1 MKSKVQMSF
10 TLTSLKNILGKQCTE
25 KHFNKKIAMAEK
37 DDGDFE
43 NSTKCWIDRVY
54 VNGDVKR

>member
-1 MKSKVQMSF
+1 MQILKVFEYQKIMKSKVQMSF

-43 NSTKCWIDRVY
+43 NSTKC
-54 VNGDVKR
+54 

>member
-1 MKSKVQMSF
+1 MSF